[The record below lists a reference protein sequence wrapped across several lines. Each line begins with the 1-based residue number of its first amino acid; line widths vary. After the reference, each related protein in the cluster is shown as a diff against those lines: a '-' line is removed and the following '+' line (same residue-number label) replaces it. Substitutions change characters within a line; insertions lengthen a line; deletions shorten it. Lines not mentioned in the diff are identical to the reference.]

1 MGKRIKANYRATFD
15 YTSQVVDAIKK
26 RCTEVDTGA
35 RNIDHIL
42 NKTLLPELSAEF
54 LSSLSEGHAISA
66 VKIDITEDGKFKYEI
81 S

>member
-1 MGKRIKANYRATFD
+1 SSFEYSPKI
-15 YTSQVVDAIKK
+15 VDAIKE

-54 LSSLSEGHAISA
+54 LSSMSEGNAISS
-66 VKIDITEDGKFKYEI
+66 VKIDVSEDGKFKYEI